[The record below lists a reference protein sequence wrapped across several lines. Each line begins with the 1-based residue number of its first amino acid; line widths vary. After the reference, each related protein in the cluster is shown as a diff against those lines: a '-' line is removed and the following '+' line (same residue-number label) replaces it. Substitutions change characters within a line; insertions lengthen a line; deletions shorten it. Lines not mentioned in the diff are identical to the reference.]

1 MKLQPAAWLKKGPG
15 HPARGKTQQAPT
27 LVQRTLDKQP
37 KIGINSVE
45 GGNGLKHKA
54 FLTKLESEAL
64 L

>member
-1 MKLQPAAWLKKGPG
+1 
-15 HPARGKTQQAPT
+15 